1 MRQMHAT
8 VVATPCQHAR
18 HLPVLPTCHPPAHLP
33 TCYLPSGDS
42 TYNVRRWSL
51 GSSTTTPTSGAS
63 LEPYPDKTLL
73 DYLRALAAEHGDKPA
88 LLFKGATVSYGRLEA
103 ESDAFGAALVALGVR
118 KGDRVALLLPNCPQ
132 FLVAEFGI
140 WKAGGIV
147 VALNPTY
154 SERELEQAL
163 DSTRSSLAVV
173 LTPFY
178 ERVKHVQGRTGV
190 RHVIATSIKEYLP
203 TPLRL
208 LFTLLKEKKDGHR
221 ITPQAGDP
229 WMWAMVR
236 QHRGQRPSV
245 EVTPD
250 DRAVI
255 LSSGGTTGTPKGV
268 VGLHRHYVAAG
279 LQLYEW
285 TKSAKQPWVDNIML
299 PLPLFHVYANVGV
312 QPMAFVGPNPLSL
325 VPNPRDIADVL
336 ATIKRVKPAFFNGV
350 PTLYTAILNHPD
362 VRAGKVDLSSIKL
375 CFSGA
380 SALMA
385 ETKKQFE
392 AATGARSIEGYSL
405 TEGMM
410 ACCVN
415 PVQGTNKIGSIGVP
429 ISDVQVRIV
438 DADTGTTRMPAGE
451 VGEIILR
458 APQFMSEYWNNPLET
473 AEALRRHDGETWL
486 HSGDLGYM
494 DDDGFVFI
502 VDRKKDLI
510 KTSGFQVWPR
520 EIEEVISAPAGGA
533 RGRRRRRA
541 RSGEGRG
548 GEGLGGA
555 EAGREGHRGR
565 GAGVL
570 PRASGALQGAGPRG
584 VPHRAAQ
591 DDGRQDPAAC
601 ARGGGTRRDPRLT
614 ALRRG

>member
-1 MRQMHAT
+1 MS
-8 VVATPCQHAR
+8 
-18 HLPVLPTCHPPAHLP
+18 PVKPWLAH
-33 TCYLPSGDS
+33 YDS
-42 TYNVRRWSL
+42 DVR
-51 GSSTTTPTSGAS
+51 PS

-73 DYLRALAAEHGDKPA
+73 DYLRALAAEHGEKPA
-88 LLFKGATVSYGRLEA
+88 LLFKGTTVSYARLEA
-103 ESDAFGAALVALGVR
+103 ESDAFGAALVAMGVR

-163 DSTRSSLAVV
+163 DSTRSTLAVV

-178 ERVKHVQGRTGV
+178 NRLKQVQGRTGV
-190 RHVIATSIKEYLP
+190 RQIIPTSIKEYLP

-221 ITPQAGDP
+221 IAAQPGDL
-229 WMWAMVR
+229 WMWALLR
-236 QHRGQRPSV
+236 EYRGQRPSV
-245 EVTPD
+245 DVGPG

-279 LQLYEW
+279 LQLHEW
-285 TKSAKQPWVDNIML
+285 TKAAKRPWVDNVML

-325 VPNPRDIADVL
+325 VPNPRDINDLL

-362 VRAGKVDLSSIKL
+362 VRAGKVDLSSIRL

-392 AATGARSIEGYSL
+392 AATGARIIEGYSL

-415 PVQGTNKIGSIGVP
+415 PVKGPDKIGSIGMP

-438 DADTGTTRMPAGE
+438 DADTGTSVMPTGE
-451 VGEIILR
+451 VGEMILR
-458 APQFMSEYWNNPLET
+458 APQFMAEYWNNPLET
-473 AEALRRHDGETWL
+473 AEALRERDGETWL
-486 HSGDLGYM
+486 HTGDLAYM
-494 DDDGFVFI
+494 DADGYLFI

-520 EIEEVISAPAGGA
+520 EIEEVISALPSVLEVGVAGVPDPVKGEVA
-533 RGRRRRRA
+533 KAWVVLKPGEKATEDEVRAYCRERLAPYKVPGRVEFRTELPKTMVGKILRRA
-541 RSGEGRG
+541 
-548 GEGLGGA
+548 LA
-555 EAGREGHRGR
+555 ADD
-565 GAGVL
+565 
-570 PRASGALQGAGPRG
+570 
-584 VPHRAAQ
+584 RAASV
-591 DDGRQDPAAC
+591 
-601 ARGGGTRRDPRLT
+601 TR
-614 ALRRG
+614 